1 MTRHVVIVGGG
12 FAGLAAGV
20 ALAERGLGV
29 TVLEARQR
37 LGGRAYSFRD
47 AATGETVDN
56 GQHAMMGC
64 YTRTLGFLRRIGAA
78 GKLVRQENL
87 RVDLVHPT
95 EGKGSIAC
103 PGWPSPLHMLAGIT
117 RYRLLSRGERLRA
130 LLGGL
135 RLLARHRRRDAALAA
150 ATVDEL
156 LVGLGQSAHARA
168 AFWTP
173 VVLATLNESPE
184 RAAAGP
190 FAEVLARAFFR
201 SRADSQFV
209 LPRVGLSDL
218 YTDDARRHIEAH
230 GGRVESGA
238 PAAALETDG
247 TRLSAVVLRDGRR
260 LAADA
265 CISTV
270 TPRALGPL
278 LPPALRAAPALDGLD
293 AFETSPIVSAH
304 CWLDR
309 PVLDGDFV
317 GLLGTTTQW
326 AFNRTRLTGET
337 AGGGQ
342 CVSAVISAGREVV
355 GWETSR
361 VAERVLADLR
371 AVLPAARAAALRHA
385 VVVKEKHATTSL
397 TPATER
403 RRPGPVTPLGGFFLA
418 GDWTATGL
426 PATIESAV
434 ESGERAAELVAAQ
447 WGAC

>member
-1 MTRHVVIVGGG
+1 MTRHVVVVGGG

-20 ALAERGLGV
+20 ALAERGIGV

-47 AATGETVDN
+47 AETGETVDN

-78 GKLVRQENL
+78 EKLVRQENL

-95 EGKGSIAC
+95 EGRGSIAC

-130 LLGGL
+130 LLGGM
-135 RLLARHRRRDAALAA
+135 RLLARHRRKDATLAA
-150 ATVDEL
+150 STVEDVL
-156 LVGLGQSAHARA
+156 IALGQSAHARA

-173 VVLATLNESPE
+173 VVLATLNESPD

-218 YTDDARRHIEAH
+218 YTDDARRHIEAR

-238 PAAALETDG
+238 PATTLETDG
-247 TRLSAVVLRDGRR
+247 ERLSAVVLRDGRR
-260 LAADA
+260 LPADA

-270 TPRALGPL
+270 TPRALAPL
-278 LPPALRAAPALDGLD
+278 LPPALRADPALAGLG
-293 AFETSPIVSAH
+293 AFETSPIVSTH

-309 PVLDGDFV
+309 PVLGGDFV

-337 AGGGQ
+337 TGDGQ
-342 CVSAVISAGREVV
+342 CISAVISAGRDVV
-355 GWETSR
+355 GWESTR
-361 VAERVLADLR
+361 VAARVLADLR
-371 AVLPAARAAALRHA
+371 AVLPAARAAQLRHA

-397 TPATER
+397 TPAAER
-403 RRPGPVTPLGGFFLA
+403 RRPGPVTRLGGFFLA

-434 ESGERAAELVAAQ
+434 ESGERAADLVAAQ